1 VPLSDSVL
9 GDTGLLSDADI
20 QHGIAGRI
28 VGQLAAQDAQEAVP
42 LVIRSGAGPHRV
54 SGRRQDDGLRVRARV
69 SAL

>member
-42 LVIRSGAGPHRV
+42 LVVTPVSSSGAGSRR
-54 SGRRQDDGLRVRARV
+54 SGR
-69 SAL
+69 